1 MNILNTIQYDRRVLN
16 FVLGATLLI
25 AVAIAPLLA
34 TDIPPLLDYHNH
46 LARQYILHR
55 LPESPVLAK
64 FYSAAWPATPY
75 LAFDAIVQ
83 ALAYWLS
90 VDFAGKVFLAL
101 MFLLLGLAPVAL
113 NAAVHG
119 RVTPVAPA
127 GLLFLH
133 NDTVTL
139 GFVNYLFGMGFGL
152 LLFAFWVKGRSAS
165 LGMRLVLF
173 PVLCTLLFFSH
184 LLGFVIYLLCLG
196 SYELGQ
202 HVRRLRLSSSLN
214 WWVLDP
220 AQRINLVSLLL
231 QIIPAMTIF
240 SLLGPSTRT
249 VSSNTYG
256 DIERKFE
263 LLAGMFDYLIPPYLW
278 TLDKLVVIA
287 LPLLILALLF
297 TRHLRVHP
305 DMLWPLGAM
314 LVLFFA
320 MPMELFSGWGAD
332 HRLLPALALLAIGS
346 LGPGRRCNVA
356 TARLLGL
363 GLIVLVLVRTGA
375 VTADWY
381 RANDYY
387 AEYLRAFEQI
397 PHGSRVY
404 FAFGHAGGKTFEPY
418 PVYHLPHLILAKRD
432 VYLPYLFASLPGG
445 GFTLRYQ
452 PGVEPLQRL
461 SRGPALTDHQSPDW
475 NALLPQYDHYL
486 LVNERYFTVP
496 PPRSQLVQVHAG
508 KTVNLYRRLSS
519 D

>member
-1 MNILNTIQYDRRVLN
+1 MNFNRPWLVTVLAL
-16 FVLGATLLI
+16 VLLI
-25 AVAIAPLLA
+25 SLAPLVVA
-34 TDIPPLLDYHNH
+34 YTPPLLDYHNH

-55 LPESPVLAK
+55 LPESHVLAQ

-83 ALAYWLS
+83 ALASWLP
-90 VDFAGKVFLAL
+90 VDVAGKVFLAL
-101 MFLLLGLAPVAL
+101 MFLLLGLAPLAL
-113 NAAVHG
+113 NAAVYG
-119 RVTPVAPA
+119 RITPVALA

-139 GFVNYLFGMGFGL
+139 GFVNYLFGIGFGL
-152 LLFAFWVKGRSAS
+152 LLFAFWIKGRSTS
-165 LGMRLVLF
+165 LGMRLVIF
-173 PVLCTLLFFSH
+173 PVLCTLVFFSH

-202 HVRRLRLSSSLN
+202 HIRRLRQSSSVH
-214 WWVLDP
+214 WWALDP
-220 AQRINLVSLLL
+220 TQRVNLLSLLL
-231 QIIPAMTIF
+231 QIVPPLTIF
-240 SLLGPSTRT
+240 SLFGPSTRT

-256 DIERKFE
+256 GIERKFE

-278 TLDKLVVIA
+278 TLDKVVVIA
-287 LPLLILALLF
+287 LPLLILTLLL

-305 DMLWPLGAM
+305 DLLWPLGAM
-314 LVLFFA
+314 LLLFFA

-332 HRLLPALALLAIGS
+332 HRLLPALGLLAIGS
-346 LGPGRRCNVA
+346 LGPGRRWNVA
-356 TARLLGL
+356 TARLIGL
-363 GLIVLVLVRTGA
+363 GLIVLVLVRASA
-375 VTADWY
+375 VTADWH
-381 RANDYY
+381 RSNEYY
-387 AEYLRAFEQI
+387 AEYLRAFEKI

-418 PVYHLPHLILAKRD
+418 PVYHLPHLMLAERY

-461 SRGPALTDHQSPDW
+461 SPGPVLTDHQSPDW
-475 NALLPQYDHYL
+475 NVLLPQFDHYL
-486 LVNERYFTVP
+486 LVNERHFTDP
-496 PPRSQLVQVHAG
+496 PPRSQLVQVYAG
-508 KTVNLYRRLSS
+508 RTVNLYRRLSS